1 MHACSSRAKTTVN
14 TRQYGSLAACHLMM
28 HTTKMK
34 LLGNGTCRSMHP
46 CMHYCLSKFC
56 QQIIYGKSRII
67 TLSVVSTLEFQG
79 TRPLLCSQQ
88 VLNTSSSDG
97 GLQVKIVEINFKS
110 EIQVNSC
117 SIINLKIARKRDFGL
132 C

>member
-1 MHACSSRAKTTVN
+1 
-14 TRQYGSLAACHLMM
+14 
-28 HTTKMK
+28 
-34 LLGNGTCRSMHP
+34 
-46 CMHYCLSKFC
+46 MHYCLSKFC

-88 VLNTSSSDG
+88 LLNTSSSDG
-97 GLQVKIVEINFKS
+97 LQVKIVEFNLKS

-117 SIINLKIARKRDFGL
+117 SIINLKIARKRDGFVLINDALTLFGMVMSG
-132 C
+132 CNHGAW